1 MHFLEESSIISHKNY
16 TTKELIDMKHT
27 YLTQTAIKSALA
39 HHDIT
44 KTEAKKL
51 IKKVDCQ
58 VFIFKST
65 HI

>member
-1 MHFLEESSIISHKNY
+1 
-16 TTKELIDMKHT
+16 MKHT